1 MSEFW
6 NKVYSSDDS
15 FFGDEPSSFALLC
28 YKEFQKNDVKRI
40 VELGCGQGRD
50 TFFFASQGIEVYTI
64 DSSKVAVDAV
74 SKLAIEKNLTIHAMT
89 FDARTDL
96 PFDDNYFGAAYSHM
110 FYNMR
115 FTCKEISMLFK
126 EVNRIL
132 KNRGL
137 HFFSVRSD
145 YDACFKKGEKVA
157 DKIYDIN
164 GFQIR
169 FFTAEDINTF
179 VTQGEFQLT
188 KITESY
194 EDPASLY
201 FVFCSKKN
209 NNETLSSL
217 EGNIQARPNE

>member
-6 NKVYSSDDS
+6 DKVYSSDHS

-40 VELGCGQGRD
+40 MELGCGQGRD
-50 TFFFASQGIEVYTI
+50 TFFFASKGMEVYTI

-74 SKLAIEKNLTIHAMT
+74 SKLAIEKNLPIHAMT

-96 PFDDNYFGAAYSHM
+96 PFDDNYFHAVYSHM

-115 FTCKEISMLFK
+115 FTCEEISMLFK

-132 KNRGL
+132 KKRGL

-145 YDACFKKGEKVA
+145 HDASCKKGQKVA

-169 FFTAEDINTF
+169 FFTTEDINTL
-179 VTQGEFQLT
+179 VTEGQFQLC
-188 KITESY
+188 KINESY

-201 FVFCSKKN
+201 FVFSSKKDG
-209 NNETLSSL
+209 TM
-217 EGNIQARPNE
+217 

>member
-28 YKEFQKNDVKRI
+28 YKEFQEHNVKRI
-40 VELGCGQGRD
+40 LELGCGQGRD
-50 TFFFASQGIEVYTI
+50 SLFFASKGIEVYTF
-64 DSSKVAVDAV
+64 DSSQVAIDAV
-74 SKLAIEKNLTIHAMT
+74 SKLAKEKNLPIHAMT

-96 PFDDNYFGAAYSHM
+96 PFDDNYFDAVYSHM

-115 FTCKEISMLFK
+115 FTCEEIRMLFK

-145 YDACFKKGEKVA
+145 RDASYKKGEKVA
-157 DKIYDIN
+157 DKLYDIN

-169 FFTAEDINTF
+169 FFMTEDINAF
-179 VTQGEFQLT
+179 VTQGQFQLS

-201 FVFCSKKN
+201 FVFCSKKAG
-209 NNETLSSL
+209 TT
-217 EGNIQARPNE
+217 

>member
-1 MSEFW
+1 VSEFW

-40 VELGCGQGRD
+40 LELGCGQGRD
-50 TFFFASQGIEVYTI
+50 TFFFASKGIEVYTI
-64 DSSKVAVDAV
+64 DSSKVAVDAL
-74 SKLAIEKNLTIHAMT
+74 SKLAIEKNLPIHAMT

-96 PFDDNYFGAAYSHM
+96 PFDDNYFDAVYSHM

-115 FTCKEISMLFK
+115 FTCEEISMLFK

-145 YDACFKKGEKVA
+145 HDASCKKGEKVT
-157 DKIYDIN
+157 DKIYDTVMKKTVNITGDCIKN
-164 GFQIR
+164 TRSILRSGIHKTSVQISTR
-169 FFTAEDINTF
+169 PGDNQIH
-179 VTQGEFQLT
+179 QKQL
-188 KITESY
+188 
-194 EDPASLY
+194 
-201 FVFCSKKN
+201 
-209 NNETLSSL
+209 
-217 EGNIQARPNE
+217 